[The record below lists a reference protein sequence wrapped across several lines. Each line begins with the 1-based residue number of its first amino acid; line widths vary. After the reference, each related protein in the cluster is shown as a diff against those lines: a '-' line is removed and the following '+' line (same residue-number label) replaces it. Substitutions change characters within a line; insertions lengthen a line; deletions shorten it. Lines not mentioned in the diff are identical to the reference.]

1 VDEDRLNKVVCQLV
15 EHPEA
20 LRMYKLL
27 YWTQLH
33 HWENDEA
40 VLKRYPLD
48 ALLEGITSQVQSAD
62 ALAQLLTQ
70 AATKLTK
77 PAQYQAIAQ
86 TIANLAA
93 PLYSNTAVQ
102 SYSQGVEVEEQ
113 FQEVPALATL
123 NQVQAVEPPQPA
135 EVFTLGQGT
144 LPDIYDLRC
153 HLMRDVPPLKAKI
166 LLFSV
171 LRHPFT
177 FSRTDWWELKR
188 LTLDEWL
195 QELLQQFSAIADL
208 DMTLMQQAETLP
220 ELDQGVQVAIAISKS
235 IRLKYSDMSGL
246 IFP

>member
-1 VDEDRLNKVVCQLV
+1 VDEARLNRVVSQLV

-48 ALLEGITSQVQSAD
+48 ALLEGITSQVQSVD
-62 ALAQLLTQ
+62 ALAQLLIQ

-86 TIANLAA
+86 TIANLAT
-93 PLYSNTAVQ
+93 PLYSSTTAQ
-102 SYSQGVEVEEQ
+102 RHSQDVEVEEQ

-123 NQVQAVEPPQPA
+123 NQGQAVGYLQPA
-135 EVFTLGQGT
+135 EVSTSSQGM
-144 LPDIYDLRC
+144 LPDTYDLRC
-153 HLMRDVPPLKAKI
+153 HLMREVPPLKAKI

-177 FSRTDWWELKR
+177 FSRADWWELKR

-208 DMTLMQQAETLP
+208 DTTLMQQAETLL
-220 ELDQGVQVAIAISKS
+220 ELDQGVQVAIAISKT
-235 IRLKYSDMSGL
+235 IRLKYSDINGL
-246 IFP
+246 ISP

>member
-1 VDEDRLNKVVCQLV
+1 MDENRLNRVVCQLV
-15 EHPEA
+15 DHPEA

-40 VLKRYPLD
+40 VLRRYPLD
-48 ALLEGITSQVQSAD
+48 ALLEGITSQVQSTEE
-62 ALAQLLTQ
+62 LGQMLTQ

-86 TIANLAA
+86 TITSLAA
-93 PLYSNTAVQ
+93 PLYANTAVHGCA
-102 SYSQGVEVEEQ
+102 QGIEEQ
-113 FQEVPALATL
+113 FQGPPALSTL
-123 NQVQAVEPPQPA
+123 NHGQAVELLQPA
-135 EVFTLGQGT
+135 EVLTPGQGT
-144 LPDIYDLRC
+144 LPDTYDLRC
-153 HLMRDVPPLKAKI
+153 HLMREVPPLKAKI

-177 FSRTDWWELKR
+177 FSRADWWELKR

-220 ELDQGVQVAIAISKS
+220 ELDQGIQVAIAISKT
-235 IRLKYSDMSGL
+235 IRLKYSDINGL

>member
-1 VDEDRLNKVVCQLV
+1 VDEARLNRVVCQLV

-48 ALLEGITSQVQSAD
+48 ALLEGITSQVQSVD
-62 ALAQLLTQ
+62 ALAQLLIQ

-93 PLYSNTAVQ
+93 PLYSSTAVQ
-102 SYSQGVEVEEQ
+102 VHSHDVEEQ
-113 FQEVPALATL
+113 FQEAPAPSTL
-123 NQVQAVEPPQPA
+123 NHGQAVEHPQPA
-135 EVFTLGQGT
+135 EVFTPGQGT
-144 LPDIYDLRC
+144 LPDTYDLRC
-153 HLMRDVPPLKAKI
+153 HLMREVPPLKAKI

-171 LRHPFT
+171 LRHPFS
-177 FSRTDWWELKR
+177 FSRVDWWELKR

-220 ELDQGVQVAIAISKS
+220 ELDQGVQVAIAISKT
-235 IRLKYSDMSGL
+235 IRLKYSDINGL
-246 IFP
+246 ISP

>member
-1 VDEDRLNKVVCQLV
+1 VDEDRLNRVVCQLV
-15 EHPEA
+15 DHPEA

-40 VLKRYPLD
+40 VLRRYPLH
-48 ALLEGITSQVQSAD
+48 ALLEGITSQVQSTA
-62 ALAQLLTQ
+62 ALEHLLTQ

-86 TIANLAA
+86 TISGLAA
-93 PLYSNTAVQ
+93 PLYADAAVPGRSQ
-102 SYSQGVEVEEQ
+102 DGEGLSQGTPTPPILSDGQAPECPQVA
-113 FQEVPALATL
+113 ALA
-123 NQVQAVEPPQPA
+123 P
-135 EVFTLGQGT
+135 LGQGL
-144 LPDIYDLRC
+144 LPDTYDLRC
-153 HLMRDVPPLKAKI
+153 HLMREVPPLKAKI

-208 DMTLMQQAETLP
+208 DMTVMQQAETLP
-220 ELDQGVQVAIAISKS
+220 ELDQGIQVAIAISKT
-235 IRLKYSDMSGL
+235 IRLKYSDINGL
-246 IFP
+246 VSP